1 MSKKKILIFGIIAVV
16 VLILIITNLAT
27 NTENSTDVNVIEVAQ
42 KDITEIVSASGRI
55 QPQTMVNITSEV
67 NGEIISL
74 LVKEGDVVKSG
85 DLLVILDTVQ
95 LSSDAEQARY
105 AVNEISARLEGARST
120 LDQAEEEYGRQEKL
134 FEKDGTAETLY
145 KNARYA
151 FLNAKASYEAMQAQS
166 RQLQSRYEKQL
177 DNLSKTKIRAP
188 MSGIITYLD
197 CEVGEIAA
205 AQTSFTQGK
214 TLMTISNLDVF
225 EVEVEVDETEI
236 SKIKNGQQ
244 AEISVDAF
252 PDSTFSGEVVE
263 IGNTAIYASSASQ
276 DQSTNFRVKV
286 IFKDTEVNIRPGM
299 SADVDITTNKRD
311 DVLTV
316 PFSAVVMRELDLDS
330 LERAR
335 EMAREAPGT
344 TVVSEVQAAETEGE
358 EEVKPT
364 DIPADTSSEEGE
376 REDIK
381 GIYVVRE
388 GQAQFLS
395 VKTGIADQKDIEVVE
410 GLEIGDSVISG
421 PYRTLRTIKDGDRV
435 NIVKKQETGR
445 I

>member
-1 MSKKKILIFGIIAVV
+1 MSKKKILIIGIVVVV
-16 VLILIITNLAT
+16 VLVLIVVNLITNS
-27 NTENSTDVNVIEVAQ
+27 ENATDVNVIEVNQ
-42 KDITEIVSASGRI
+42 KNITEVVSASGRI
-55 QPQTMVNITSEV
+55 QPQTKVNITSEV

-74 LVKEGDVVKSG
+74 LVKEGDVVKAG
-85 DLLVILDTVQ
+85 NLLVILDTVQ

-105 AVNEISARLEGARST
+105 AVNEITARLEGARST
-120 LDQAEEEYGRQEKL
+120 LDQAQEEYDRQEKL
-134 FEKDGTAETLY
+134 FKKDGTAETQY
-145 KNARYA
+145 KNAHYA

-166 RQLQSRYEKQL
+166 QQLQSRYEKQL

-188 MSGIITYLD
+188 MPGIITFLD

-205 AQTSFTQGK
+205 AQTSFTQGR
-214 TLMTISNLDVF
+214 TLMTISNLDIF

-236 SKIKNGQQ
+236 SKITNGQQ

-252 PDSTFSGEVVE
+252 PDTLFSGEVVE
-263 IGNTAIYASSASQ
+263 IGNTAIYAGGTSQ

-286 IFKDTEVNIRPGM
+286 IFKDTDINIRPGM
-299 SADVDITTNKRD
+299 SADVDITTDQRE

-316 PFSAVVMRELDLDS
+316 PFSAVVMRSLDMDS
-330 LERAR
+330 LEQAR
-335 EMAREAPGT
+335 LIAQEAPGS

-358 EEVKPT
+358 SEVKP
-364 DIPADTSSEEGE
+364 ADTLADTAKKEVE

-388 GQAQFLS
+388 GLAHFLP

-410 GLEIGDSVISG
+410 GLELGDSVISG
-421 PYRTLRTIKDGDRV
+421 PYRTLRTIKDGDLL
-435 NIVKKQETGR
+435 NIVKKQESGR
-445 I
+445 M